1 MADMEE
7 TDPEWSEFGHD
18 VQSVQQ
24 PSSSCEDERVRKKGR
39 LKDDKNMLKDDKL
52 CRVCGD
58 KALGY
63 NFNAITC
70 ESCKAFFRRNALK
83 DQKTSCLFDGNCP
96 IDVRTRRFCPH
107 CRLKRCF
114 DIGMKKDMILDET
127 ERRAR
132 MAKVLQNRQKRGSK
146 QVFDIKSEPLE
157 IDTEMPDQSSESFP
171 SLSSSSLQPIS
182 SWAIPLSPTTKGIK
196 PVEDLTLP
204 TDPDLYR
211 TLSTEDQAVM
221 SELTEIYQSTLG
233 EVITD
238 KKVTDENGYENVN
251 DLVNNSEIAVRRL
264 ISFVKKLNDFRLLC
278 QADQIA
284 ALKACILNT
293 LLLRSVTFYHVEKD
307 AWITPTGVIPTS
319 ILKSATGFIELH
331 DSHTKYC
338 RSLKA
343 VVKDDL
349 HIMAMLQAIV
359 IFNPDGQ
366 NIISRSTVSDIQ
378 DKYIILLKHYMES
391 IWTFEYARDYY
402 PFVLQK
408 IAELKGLSEEHASVL
423 LQVNPN
429 KIEPL
434 MLEVLNL
441 K

>member
-1 MADMEE
+1 
-7 TDPEWSEFGHD
+7 
-18 VQSVQQ
+18 
-24 PSSSCEDERVRKKGR
+24 
-39 LKDDKNMLKDDKL
+39 
-52 CRVCGD
+52 
-58 KALGY
+58 
-63 NFNAITC
+63 
-70 ESCKAFFRRNALK
+70 
-83 DQKTSCLFDGNCP
+83 
-96 IDVRTRRFCPH
+96 
-107 CRLKRCF
+107 
-114 DIGMKKDMILDET
+114 
-127 ERRAR
+127 

-146 QVFDIKSEPLE
+146 HMFDIKSEPLE
-157 IDTEMPDQSSESFP
+157 IDIDIPDQSSENFP
-171 SLSSSSLQPIS
+171 SLSNSSLQPVT
-182 SWAIPLSPTTKGIK
+182 WTVPTSPTGKCREIK
-196 PVEDLTLP
+196 PVDELKLP
-204 TDPDLYR
+204 SDPDLYR
-211 TLSTEDQAVM
+211 TLSTEDQ
-221 SELTEIYQSTLG
+221 STISDLTENYQTTLG

-238 KKVTDENGYENVN
+238 KKVTDENGYESVN

-264 ISFVKKLNDFRLLC
+264 ITFVKKLVDFRLLC

-307 AWITPTGVIPTS
+307 AWITPTGVIPTN
-319 ILKSATGFIELH
+319 ILKNATGFIELH

-338 RSLKA
+338 RSLKS
-343 VVKDDL
+343 VVKDDVI
-349 HIMAMLQAIV
+349 IMCMLQVIV

-366 NIISRSTVSDIQ
+366 NIVSRSIVSDIQ

-391 IWTFEYARDYY
+391 IWTFEFARDYY

-408 IAELKGLSEEHASVL
+408 ISELKGLSEEHASVL